1 MGEQQ
6 MKRINQRHVGALFI
20 GIVASRL
27 LEPTTGEIGSLI
39 LGLMAAVGAYLLTV
53 VPQPEVK
60 L

>member
-1 MGEQQ
+1 
-6 MKRINQRHVGALFI
+6 MKRINITQRHVGAFFL

-27 LEPTTGEIGSLI
+27 LEPTTGEIGSLV

-60 L
+60 Q